1 MVRDVPLCGVVVE
14 LRDHLPVDP
23 ELGVAVHRLVYA
35 LRREEEDVC
44 AVDRGN
50 EGVGCEVEP
59 APRVHRRPREE
70 DLLPRRPEGGLV
82 VHRGLEVRGELDV
95 LFALASCEK

>member
-1 MVRDVPLCGVVVE
+1 MSDVPLCGVVVE

-23 ELGVAVHRLVYA
+23 ELGVAVHRLVDA

-44 AVDRGN
+44 AVDRGD
-50 EGVGCEVEP
+50 EGVGREVEP
-59 APRVHRRPREE
+59 PSGVHRRPREE

-82 VHRGLEVRGELDV
+82 VHRGLQVGGELDV
-95 LFALASCEK
+95 LLPLASWDK

>member
-1 MVRDVPLCGVVVE
+1 MRDVSLCGVVVE

-23 ELGVAVHRLVYA
+23 DLGVAVHSIVYA

-44 AVDRGN
+44 AVDRGD
-50 EGVGCEVEP
+50 EGVGREVEP

-82 VHRGLEVRGELDV
+82 VHRGLQVRGELDV